1 MHGRSGCERRGNV
14 ASPEALNTEDGDDE
28 YRNKPGRGPARRR
41 DACHS
46 LQMMREDD
54 DVESFKASNERWK

>member
-28 YRNKPGRGPARRR
+28 YRNKPGRGGRR

-54 DVESFKASNERWK
+54 DVESFKEGTER